1 MLLAI
6 DTATDL
12 AGIALFDGAVRA
24 ELTWVAGRKHS
35 VQLLPQVERLL
46 DLLGLDTGGLNAIAA
61 ARGPGSFT
69 GVRVGLAAAQ
79 GLALALGIP
88 AYGVGTLDVLAA
100 GQEASDLPVRPLL
113 NAGRNRFATALYER
127 RAGWGQLARTTD
139 IVGLEL
145 DQLPEL
151 VREPCL
157 LCGDLDE
164 AARRRLGE
172 ILGDLAR
179 IAGPAQ
185 SVRRPAIL
193 AQLGWARFQAAELG
207 DPAALEPVYL
217 SR

>member
-6 DTATDL
+6 DTSTDL
-12 AGIALFDGAVRA
+12 AGIALFDGTVRA
-24 ELTWVAGRKHS
+24 ELAWVAGRKHS

-46 DLLGLDTGGLNAIAA
+46 DLVGLDTAALNAIAA
-61 ARGPGSFT
+61 ARGPGAFT
-69 GVRVGLAAAQ
+69 GLRVGLAAVQ

-113 NAGRNRFATALYER
+113 HAGRNRFATALYER
-127 RAGWGQLARTTD
+127 RGGWGQLERTTD
-139 IVGLEL
+139 IVGIEL
-145 DQLPEL
+145 GQLAEL
-151 VREPCL
+151 VRGPCL

-164 AARRRLGE
+164 AARRQVRE
-172 ILGDLAR
+172 TLGDLAR

-185 SVRRPAIL
+185 SLRRPAVL
-193 AQLGWARFQAAELG
+193 AQLGWERFRAAEPG